1 MPVFSE
7 YPEDSGNADQVR
19 HPRWRPD
26 AARHQVQARHHRLCY
41 RLRHD
46 DRPAA
51 AHEHSRPRW
60 AFASLDICGPD
71 RAPIW
76 GCRSLPCRICSRLP
90 VRALRCFCYMP
101 VAIKQHVDC
110 IRLHCPQ
117 ARSGFLAD
125 RGNARSCGSGVEHIN
140 APAYRMKTRGSP
152 GTWAPRHQECLDCG
166 GSVAFAVSDMTRLAA
181 DDSERVLWVEPS
193 RFGHG

>member
-1 MPVFSE
+1 MGRRFARYLRAGPRTYLGLQIAALPNLFTITGPGASVLLLHAGS
-7 YPEDSGNADQVR
+7 DQ
-19 HPRWRPD
+19 
-26 AARHQVQARHHRLCY
+26 AARRLY
-41 RLRHD
+41 
-46 DRPAA
+46 
-51 AHEHSRPRW
+51 
-60 AFASLDICGPD
+60 
-71 RAPIW
+71 
-76 GCRSLPCRICSRLP
+76 
-90 VRALRCFCYMP
+90 Y
-101 VAIKQHVDC
+101 
-110 IRLHCPQ
+110 RLHCPQ
-117 ARSGFLAD
+117 AGSGFLAD